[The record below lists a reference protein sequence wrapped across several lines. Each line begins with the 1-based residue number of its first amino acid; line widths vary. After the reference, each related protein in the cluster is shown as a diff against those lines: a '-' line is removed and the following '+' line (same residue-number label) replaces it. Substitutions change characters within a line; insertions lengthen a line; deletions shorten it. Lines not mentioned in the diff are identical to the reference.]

1 MISSEREELAEI
13 IDRVFVEQFG
23 CRASHRELY
32 QAVLPQVP
40 QHIIAYFAS
49 DAIRSKVSSFFT
61 RKRDGLPFAPV
72 VNTNGDHLPFE
83 LMDFSEYEYVAT
95 RYVRKAQPLLTQA
108 RKVAAEASEKFGR
121 SVVVDGVDLSEK
133 NKAAA

>member
-1 MISSEREELAEI
+1 MATSEREELAEI
-13 IDRVFVEQFG
+13 IDRVFVEEFG

-40 QHIIAYFAS
+40 KHIINYFAS

-72 VNTNGDHLPFE
+72 VNTNGDHVPFE
-83 LMDFSEYEYVAT
+83 LMDFSEYEFVAT
-95 RYVRKAQPLLTQA
+95 RYVRAAEPLMTQA
-108 RKVAAEASEKFGR
+108 RKVASEASDKFGR
-121 SVVVDGVDLSEK
+121 PVVIDGVNLSEK
-133 NKAAA
+133 RKRA

>member
-1 MISSEREELAEI
+1 MVTSEREELAEI
-13 IDRVFVEQFG
+13 IDRVFVEEFG
-23 CRASHRELY
+23 SRASHRELY

-40 QHIIAYFAS
+40 KHIIAYFAS

-72 VNTNGDHLPFE
+72 VNTSGDHVPFE

-95 RYVRKAQPLLTQA
+95 RYVRAAEPLMTQA
-108 RKVAAEASEKFGR
+108 RKVASEAEDKFGIP
-121 SVVVDGVDLSEK
+121 VMVDGVNLSEK
-133 NKAAA
+133 RRSA